1 MHMINRYGGERL
13 KAGLW
18 HFGLGKI
25 VSAIS
30 GFFAMVLI
38 VRLLPISEFAHYSVL
53 TSLVEIFTAFS
64 ALGLSHALL
73 RYVPQL
79 YANHYK
85 IALKT
90 FVLNAVFLRTGVL
103 ILIIGM
109 ATIWVE
115 PFASMINMATFIQ
128 ALKLYL
134 MVVLLRTTAHFLSQ
148 VMESTLHQ
156 GIVQFSFSVAALLR
170 LVGMLYLT
178 QLDGAGL
185 LEVIWVEILSDV
197 VSLFILLVGVINL
210 LRKKNLSSN
219 PPQDDKTWLKTNF
232 QQIKHLAMTGY
243 AQHIVGLPFGSNTNR
258 LVGGYLF
265 PSQTMANFGYAQL
278 FYEYIKRY
286 LPAQLLVG
294 LIRPVVIARFSHG
307 RNFAAAAKT
316 CESVV
321 FVNIAIIGAILTA
334 LIVGG
339 EQILLLISAGK
350 YGMDALWVLIAL
362 MFVLTFET
370 HRLILEMLVQTVERY
385 AILIPSN
392 IILALSIV
400 PAILFFPQL
409 GAVGFPI
416 MNAVTLLACNFLV
429 KKKLASEG
437 YFIASDLNSLYK
449 LSALTIIASIIG
461 CLLEFNG
468 LNWIFA
474 TILSV
479 AIFTISVWVI
489 FNKRIISLVND
500 LLGKET
506 ETVGR

>member
-1 MHMINRYGGERL
+1 MINRYGGERF
-13 KAGLW
+13 KTGLW
-18 HFGLGKI
+18 HFGLGKV

-30 GFFAMVLI
+30 GFFAMVII

-53 TSLVEIFTAFS
+53 TSLLEIFTAFS

-73 RYVPQL
+73 RYVPHL
-79 YANHYK
+79 YAKHYK
-85 IALKT
+85 FALKK
-90 FVLNAVFLRTGVL
+90 FVLNAVFLRTSVL
-103 ILIIGM
+103 LLIIGLSY
-109 ATIWVE
+109 IWVE
-115 PFASMINMATFIQ
+115 PFARMINMATFIQ

-134 MVVLLRTTAHFLSQ
+134 IVVLLRTTAHFLSQ

-156 GIVQFSFSVAALLR
+156 SIVQVSFSLAAILR
-170 LVGMLYLT
+170 LAGMFYLT
-178 QLDGAGL
+178 QHEGAGL
-185 LEVIWVEILSDV
+185 IEVIWVEILSDC
-197 VSLFILLVGVINL
+197 VSLSILSFGVINL
-210 LRKKNLSSN
+210 LLKNNLNS
-219 PPQDDKTWLKTNF
+219 PQPLDDTTWLKTNF
-232 QQIKHLAMTGY
+232 GQIKHLALTGY

-265 PSQTMANFGYAQL
+265 ASQTMANFGYSQL

-385 AILIPSN
+385 AILISSN
-392 IILALSIV
+392 ILLAFSIV
-400 PAILFFPQL
+400 L
-409 GAVGFPI
+409 
-416 MNAVTLLACNFLV
+416 
-429 KKKLASEG
+429 
-437 YFIASDLNSLYK
+437 
-449 LSALTIIASIIG
+449 
-461 CLLEFNG
+461 
-468 LNWIFA
+468 
-474 TILSV
+474 
-479 AIFTISVWVI
+479 
-489 FNKRIISLVND
+489 
-500 LLGKET
+500 
-506 ETVGR
+506 

>member
-1 MHMINRYGGERL
+1 MINRYGGERF
-13 KAGLW
+13 KKGLW

-30 GFFAMVLI
+30 GFFAVVII

-79 YANHYK
+79 YAKRYK
-85 IALKT
+85 NALKT

-103 ILIIGM
+103 LLIIGM
-109 ATIWVE
+109 AYIWVE
-115 PFASMINMATFIQ
+115 PFATMINMATFTQ

-134 MVVLLRTTAHFLSQ
+134 LVVLLRTTAHFLSQ
-148 VMESTLHQ
+148 VLESTLHQ
-156 GIVQFSFSVAALLR
+156 SIVQFSFSIAALLR

-178 QLDGAGL
+178 HLEGAGL
-185 LEVIWVEILSDV
+185 IEVIWVEIVSDL
-197 VSLFILLVGVINL
+197 VSLIVLSVGVFNL
-210 LRKKNLSSN
+210 LRKKSLTSN
-219 PPQDDKTWLKTNF
+219 PPADDQSWLKTNF
-232 QQIKHLAMTGY
+232 RQIKHLAFTGY
-243 AQHIVGLPFGSNTNR
+243 VQHIVGLPFGSNTNR

-307 RNFAAAAKT
+307 RDFAAAAKT
-316 CESVV
+316 CEGIV

-350 YGMDALWVLIAL
+350 YGLDALWVLIAL

-400 PAILFFPQL
+400 PAIIFFPVL
-409 GAVGFPI
+409 GAIGFPI

-429 KKKLASEG
+429 KKNLASEG
-437 YFIASDLNSLYK
+437 YFISSDLNSIFK
-449 LSALTIIASIIG
+449 LSGLTIIASSIG
-461 CLLEFNG
+461 FLLEFNG
-468 LNWIFA
+468 LSWIFA

-479 AIFTISVWVI
+479 IIFSSGVWAV
-489 FNKRIISLVND
+489 FNRRIKSLVYD

-506 ETVGR
+506 DIVGR

>member
-1 MHMINRYGGERL
+1 MINRYGGERF
-13 KAGLW
+13 KTGLW

-25 VSAIS
+25 ISAIS

-38 VRLLPISEFAHYSVL
+38 VRLLRISEFAHYSVL

-79 YANHYK
+79 YAKHYK
-85 IALKT
+85 FALKK

-103 ILIIGM
+103 LLIIGM
-109 ATIWVE
+109 AYIWVE
-115 PFASMINMATFIQ
+115 PFASIINMASFIY

-134 MVVLLRTTAHFLSQ
+134 IVVVLRTTAHFLSQ

-156 GIVQFSFSVAALLR
+156 SIVQVSFSVAALLR

-178 QLDGAGL
+178 QLQGAGL
-185 LEVIWVEILSDV
+185 LGVIWVEILSDL
-197 VSLFILLVGVINL
+197 VSLFILSVGVINL

-219 PPQDDKTWLKTNF
+219 PPQDDKTWLKTHF

-294 LIRPVVIARFSHG
+294 LIRPVLIARFSHG

-350 YGMDALWVLIAL
+350 YGLDALWVLIAL

-400 PAILFFPQL
+400 PAILFFPQF
-409 GAVGFPI
+409 GAIGFPI

-437 YFIASDLNSLYK
+437 YLIASDLHSIYR
-449 LSALTIIASIIG
+449 LSALTITASIIG

-479 AIFTISVWVI
+479 SIFSITVWVI
-489 FNKRIISLVND
+489 FNKRIKGLVYD

-506 ETVGR
+506 DIVGS

>member
-1 MHMINRYGGERL
+1 MINRYGGERF
-13 KAGLW
+13 KTGLW
-18 HFGLGKI
+18 HFGLGKV

-30 GFFAMVLI
+30 GFFAMVII

-79 YANHYK
+79 YVKDYK
-85 IALKT
+85 FALKT

-103 ILIIGM
+103 MLIIGM
-109 ATIWVE
+109 AYIWVE
-115 PFASMINMATFIQ
+115 PFARMINMATFIQ

-134 MVVLLRTTAHFLSQ
+134 IVVLLRTTAHFLSQ
-148 VMESTLHQ
+148 LMESTLHQ
-156 GIVQFSFSVAALLR
+156 SIVQFSFSVAALLR
-170 LVGMLYLT
+170 LIGMLYLT
-178 QLDGAGL
+178 QLKGAGL
-185 LEVIWVEILSDV
+185 IEVIWVEIISDL
-197 VSLFILLVGVINL
+197 VSLFILSIGVVNL

-219 PPQDDKTWLKTNF
+219 PPHDDKTWLKTNF
-232 QQIKHLAMTGY
+232 GQIKYLAMTGY

-307 RNFAAAAKT
+307 RDFAAATKT

-350 YGMDALWVLIAL
+350 YGIDALWVLIAL

-392 IILALSIV
+392 ILLALSIV
-400 PAILFFPQL
+400 PAILLFPTL
-409 GAVGFPI
+409 GAIGFPV
-416 MNAVTLLACNFLV
+416 MNALALLACNFLV
-429 KKKLASEG
+429 KQKLAAEG
-437 YFIASDLNSLYK
+437 YFFTSDLRAIYQ
-449 LSALTIIASIIG
+449 LSALTTIASIAG

-468 LNWIFA
+468 LNWIIA
-474 TILSV
+474 TIFSVVIFSLSV
-479 AIFTISVWVI
+479 WIL
-489 FNKRIISLVND
+489 FNKKIIGLVDD

-506 ETVGR
+506 DTVGG